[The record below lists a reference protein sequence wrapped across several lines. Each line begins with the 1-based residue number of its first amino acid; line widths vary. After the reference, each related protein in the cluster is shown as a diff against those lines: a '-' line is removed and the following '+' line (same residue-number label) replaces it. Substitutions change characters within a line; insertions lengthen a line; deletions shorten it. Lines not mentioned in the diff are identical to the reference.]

1 MLQEFKKFI
10 MRGNILD
17 LAVAVIIGAAFGKI
31 VTSFVNDMLMPPI
44 GLLLGGMDFSDLVL
58 TLKAA
63 EGEAPAVTMNYG
75 KFIQT
80 IVDFLIIG
88 FAIFMVIKTYNSL
101 QKKKDEAPAAPP
113 APPAPTN
120 EELLLTE
127 IRDLLKAK

>member
-1 MLQEFKKFI
+1 

-63 EGEAPAVTMNYG
+63 AGDAPAVTMNYG
-75 KFIQT
+75 KFIQS
-80 IVDFLIIG
+80 IVDFLIVG
-88 FAIFMVIKTYNSL
+88 FSIFLVIKTYNTL
-101 QKKKDEAPAAPP
+101 QRKKEEAPATPP
-113 APPAPTN
+113 APPAPTK